1 MQQKIRKAFENRF
14 GDEKR
19 FFKVWLDNFRHV
31 GTPLPTSSF
40 TGKSMASHIDLNS
53 PLPVLELGPGTGTV
67 TREIL
72 KRGFDPANLFA
83 VEYSGEFFDL
93 LKSRHPD
100 IHLYRGDAF
109 DLDTVLQ
116 DRGSNRFGTI
126 ISGIPLLNF
135 PPEKRTAFVKAML
148 SRVATGRPLV
158 QITYGLKC
166 PAPDI
171 AGVAAERT
179 DVVFRNLPPSH
190 IWTFRKIAA

>member
-1 MQQKIRKAFENRF
+1 MQQKIKRALEARF

-19 FFKVWLDNFRHV
+19 FFKVWLDNLRHV

-40 TGKSMASHIDLNS
+40 TGKSMASHIDLPS
-53 PLPVLELGPGTGTV
+53 PLPVLELGPGTGSV

-72 KRGFDPANLFA
+72 KRGVDPAKLYA
-83 VEYSGEFFDL
+83 VEYSSDFFDL
-93 LKSRHPD
+93 LKSRHPG
-100 IHLYRGDAF
+100 INLFMGDAF

-116 DRGSNRFGTI
+116 DRGSTRFGAI

-135 PPEKRTAFVKAML
+135 PPEMRTAFVKAML
-148 SRVATGRPLV
+148 SRVAPGRPLV

-171 AGVAAERT
+171 AGVKAERT

>member
-1 MQQKIRKAFENRF
+1 MQKKIKSAIEARF
-14 GDEKR
+14 GDERR
-19 FFKVWLDNFRHV
+19 FFKVWLDNLRHV

-40 TGKSMASHIDLNS
+40 TGKSMASHIDLHS
-53 PLPVLELGPGTGTV
+53 SLPVLELGPGTGTV

-72 KRGFDPANLFA
+72 KRGFDPAKLYA
-83 VEYSGEFFDL
+83 VEYSGEFYDL
-93 LKSRHPD
+93 LKSRHPE
-100 IHLYRGDAF
+100 IRLFNGDAF

-116 DRGSNRFGTI
+116 DRGSTRFDSI

-135 PPEKRTAFVKAML
+135 EPERRTAFVKAML
-148 SRVATGRPLV
+148 ARVAPGRPLV